1 MSTNINGIKMETKET
16 NTNIGGRE
24 PVRIHTGLTTPV
36 VHAKTGVVS
45 PIQGQNGIKISS
57 IGMEKHLTDTKP
69 KKVDLIEIDNIGLEQ
84 LVLKCVDDLKTPR
97 LMNFKGTPTQIEF
110 ITKFDP
116 RLTSIFF
123 KYNIDDINRIIGVN
137 EETLADFFSSF
148 FYTNLNKYSLEL
160 FSAIPS
166 LLPLMTIETLSD
178 NGIRIIYH

>member
-1 MSTNINGIKMETKET
+1 MSSDIKMETKEIKEPIKI
-16 NTNIGGRE
+16 NIGS
-24 PVRIHTGLTTPV
+24 GLSTPV
-36 VHAKTGVVS
+36 VQARTGQVTMS
-45 PIQGQNGIKISS
+45 NNSGIKVSS

-69 KKVDLIEIDNIGLEQ
+69 EKAKLIEIDNINLEK
-84 LVLKCVDDLKTPR
+84 LVLKCVEDLKAPR
-97 LMNFKGTPTQIEF
+97 LMTFKGAPTNIEF

-123 KYNIDDINRIIGVN
+123 KYSIDDINRLIGAN

-148 FYTNLNKYSLEL
+148 FYTNLSKYSLEL
-160 FSAIPS
+160 FNAIPS